1 MNAAKQLAYILK
13 VLGVGG
19 EEVKIGV
26 YKEKMKQLNSEFS
39 KHQSGGI
46 VEYRLQ
52 NPETT
57 RNRTRH
63 DAKRGIRNGK
73 QGANYAYN

>member
-13 VLGVGG
+13 VLKVGG

-39 KHQSGGI
+39 KHRSGGI

-52 NPETT
+52 NSDTT
-57 RNRTRH
+57 GNKTRH

-73 QGANYAYN
+73 RGKLCL